1 MKLYELEEGL
11 KDWFKLGKSSDAA
24 ADTQRVI
31 NPETGTPSVFP
42 PERSTLQKWRD
53 LFTGKKDDTLS
64 DLANQRRDPYV
75 GDDEIA
81 DPRLF
86 ANDADFVNPS
96 SASRRV
102 SPTTT
107 QQQKPALLQPKSDA
121 TAPGNKKSSS
131 NKKSD
136 GGKSSSNKKSDG
148 GKSSSNKKSTKK
160 GTDTDNT
167 DTNNPVLP
175 ATPAAAAADNT
186 ASSTAS
192 AADNTVIPSTAAA
205 DNTVIPSTAAADN
218 TASSTASAATDTP
231 KPGILDK
238 AGDVADAWRRMRY
251 GTTDPETIA
260 RIRQMDRSPAA
271 APGAANTA
279 NTTADAGTTAAATD
293 APPPGTLSKVF
304 KTAKDNKIATGALG
318 YGAYDYLTGDDPW
331 DVKGFLS
338 RSKDRLGDL
347 WSAKKD
353 STTPDANTQQNA
365 PAAPAANNQ
374 QNAPAAD
381 GEYEV
386 PDEPVDGDDKKEDF
400 IREISEIMKLT
411 GQRSI
416 TQRDNIAG
424 IIKAKEIKTL
434 TESTDL
440 SECGGTIM
448 NTNQPSSLNISA
460 SAGSGEEVASML
472 QSIMTLAGVRP
483 VSSDMMPNERDPMV
497 MKSDP
502 VLTAQISSPDSCNHT
517 PEGMECP
524 LHGMSECSM
533 EETYDNSPEV
543 TEQPYDPD
551 SMAHVINKVSAAD
564 MATTPYQ
571 SASNPLVKEQGLKE
585 QSDVYKGLFKAYEAF
600 KNQ

>member
-31 NPETGTPSVFP
+31 NPETGTPSIFS

-64 DLANQRRDPYV
+64 DLANQRQRRDPYV
-75 GDDEIA
+75 D
-81 DPRLF
+81 
-86 ANDADFVNPS
+86 DADFFDPPTTSN
-96 SASRRV
+96 RV
-102 SPTTT
+102 PPTTT

-121 TAPGNKKSSS
+121 TAPGNK
-131 NKKSD
+131 
-136 GGKSSSNKKSDG
+136 KSSSNKKSDG

-205 DNTVIPSTAAADN
+205 ADNTASSTASAADNTVIPSTAAADN
-218 TASSTASAATDTP
+218 TASSTASAATDTQ

-251 GTTDPETIA
+251 GTTDPEVIA

-304 KTAKDNKIATGALG
+304 KTAKDNKITTGALG

-353 STTPDANTQQNA
+353 STTPNANTQQNA
-365 PAAPAANNQ
+365 PAAPAASDANTQ

-381 GEYEV
+381 GEYV
-386 PDEPVDGDDKKEDF
+386 LPDEPLGGDDKKEDF